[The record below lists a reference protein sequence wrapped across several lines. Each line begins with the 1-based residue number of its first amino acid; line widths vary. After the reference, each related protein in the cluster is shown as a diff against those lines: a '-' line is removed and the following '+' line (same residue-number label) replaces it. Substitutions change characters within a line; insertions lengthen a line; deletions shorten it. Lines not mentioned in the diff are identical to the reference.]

1 MFGKSLKSLYRKTP
15 PSMFGKKRGWG
26 VENEEFKRKMRS
38 VDVDKAIELMLEFQR
53 RWELAGVIAKGWI
66 ASAQSKT
73 RQK

>member
-1 MFGKSLKSLYRKTP
+1 
-15 PSMFGKKRGWG
+15 MFGKKRGWG